1 MSNMKTEYLVKFK
14 VEVEMP
20 VWAYSERD
28 AERIIE
34 EACALDW
41 EKFKIIS
48 LYVEEKAH
56 D

>member
-1 MSNMKTEYLVKFK
+1 
-14 VEVEMP
+14 MP

-28 AERIIE
+28 AKRIIE

-48 LYVEEKAH
+48 ICVEEKAH